1 MRVAVYTRI
10 STDEDHQP
18 YSLEAQT
25 ERLNAFIRSQD
36 GWELARRYTDEMSGS
51 KLERPGMQK
60 ALTDARL
67 HRFDVL
73 LTLRIRAP

>member
-1 MRVAVYTRI
+1 
-10 STDEDHQP
+10 
-18 YSLEAQT
+18 
-25 ERLNAFIRSQD
+25 
-36 GWELARRYTDEMSGS
+36 MSGS